1 MVSSKSSQENGQS
14 PEEVVTL
21 TDEQGRTLDCTV
33 QSTIFLED
41 QEYLLLVPINTPVEI
56 LTWLEDNTTD
66 ESATPVESDA
76 ELDKI
81 FPIAQAVLEEHN
93 LTLKRTAITL
103 TVAGELPEVPPEE
116 LDHEEEELDVMD
128 YEEMLWLC
136 GFYVE
141 EQEYGIYT
149 PLDPFFVLARQDDQG
164 QPRLLSSEELQ
175 KLEPLLPMIEDQL
188 FDELA

>member
-14 PEEVVTL
+14 PEEVVVL
-21 TDEQGRTLDCTV
+21 TDEQGRTLNCTV

-41 QEYLLLVPINTPVEI
+41 QEYLLLVPIDTPVEI
-56 LTWLEDNTTD
+56 LTWLEEDIAD

-103 TVAGELPEVPPEE
+103 TVAGELPEVPPED
-116 LDHEEEELDVMD
+116 LDHEDEQVDVME
-128 YEEMLWLC
+128 YEEMLWLG
-136 GFYVE
+136 GFYNE

-188 FDELA
+188 FDDLA